1 MKKETFFGL
10 RSSHL
15 SNNNANALFQSTLQ
29 VVIPVRSSLGD
40 MGNAILDQFSTSA
53 QKFGEQVNAQHKSE
67 LTGTLKQMDKK
78 DDDLLSEIK
87 RGVVFMLK
95 SRDEHKKALAQSI
108 DFYMAPYWDVNTRP
122 VKPLAEDTTDMLT
135 KYRASPDLQAVA
147 MEFGMADLFNELE
160 VSNNQLISTYL
171 TRNNEIGNR
180 SESGSD
186 LRPAAETGY
195 ADLCNVVEQAVNF
208 TPSPALQTLFNDM
221 DALRRKFAP
230 LASGGKDKPEDDTK
244 K

>member
-1 MKKETFFGL
+1 MKVLLPTLGI
-10 RSSHL
+10 
-15 SNNNANALFQSTLQ
+15 AN
-29 VVIPVRSSLGD
+29 
-40 MGNAILDQFSTSA
+40 
-53 QKFGEQVNAQHKSE
+53 
-67 LTGTLKQMDKK
+67 
-78 DDDLLSEIK
+78 
-87 RGVVFMLK
+87 
-95 SRDEHKKALAQSI
+95 
-108 DFYMAPYWDVNTRP
+108 
-122 VKPLAEDTTDMLT
+122 
-135 KYRASPDLQAVA
+135 
-147 MEFGMADLFNELE
+147 LFNELE

-208 TPSPALQTLFNDM
+208 TPNLVIQTLFNDM